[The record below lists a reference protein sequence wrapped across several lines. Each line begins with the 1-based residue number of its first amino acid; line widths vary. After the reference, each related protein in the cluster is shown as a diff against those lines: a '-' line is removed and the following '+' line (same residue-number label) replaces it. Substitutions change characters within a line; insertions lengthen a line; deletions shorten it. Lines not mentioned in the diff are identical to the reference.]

1 MSTSTP
7 PPAGDPY
14 ARRPRSRVRSALALG
29 AAGWA
34 VLEIWLLVLVGE
46 AAGGWV
52 VALILVAGLV
62 AGAAALKHAG
72 RSALRGLTA
81 ATGVPGAG
89 PEEGPRH
96 GPGDA
101 GKARRRGGAGLV
113 ALGGVLLMVPGLL
126 SDLAGLL
133 CLFPPTRSL
142 LRLLGARLVERRLA
156 RSGPLADLLR
166 QARASRSGGPGG
178 PDGPGGGGTVIQG
191 EVVDRPGEPGGR
203 QGGDRGNGP
212 DKRNPGRLP

>member
-14 ARRPRSRVRSALALG
+14 ARRPRSRARSALALG
-29 AAGWA
+29 AAAWA
-34 VLEIWLLVLVGE
+34 VLEIWLLILVGE

-52 VALILVAGLV
+52 VALLLVAGLV

-72 RSALRGLTA
+72 RSALRGLTTA
-81 ATGVPGAG
+81 AAG
-89 PEEGPRH
+89 PEGDPRH
-96 GPGDA
+96 GPGDP

-113 ALGGVLLMVPGLL
+113 ALGGVLLMIPGVL

-142 LRLLGARLVERRLA
+142 LRRLGGRLVERRLA
-156 RSGPLADLLR
+156 GAGPLADLLR
-166 QARASRSGGPGG
+166 QARAAQPGGPGPGGGG
-178 PDGPGGGGTVIQG
+178 PGGGTVIQG
-191 EVVDRPGEPGGR
+191 EVVDRPGPEGEDPGK
-203 QGGDRGNGP
+203 GP
-212 DKRNPGRLP
+212 DGRNPGRLP